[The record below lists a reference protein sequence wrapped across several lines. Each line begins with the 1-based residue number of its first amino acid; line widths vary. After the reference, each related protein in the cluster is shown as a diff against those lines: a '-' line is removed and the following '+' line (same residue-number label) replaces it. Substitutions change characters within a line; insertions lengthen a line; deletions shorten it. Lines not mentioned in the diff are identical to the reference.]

1 MKLPPFRTIGFIA
14 AIRFINGTRQLPARV
29 GSWKHRC
36 NVTLVTSFPNAN
48 CWKVSDENLVSN
60 LHKSSFLPSF
70 IFRFSRFTITLPYHI
85 LSPISNLEFFFEE
98 STLLCLT
105 DYSLKEIN
113 KLSTKSHPSK
123 SKMTLWREPS
133 TYIYILNVNRE
144 INLT

>member
-14 AIRFINGTRQLPARV
+14 AIRFINDTRQLPARV

-70 IFRFSRFTITLPYHI
+70 IFRFSRFTTTLPYHI

-98 STLLCLT
+98 STLLRLT
-105 DYSLKEIN
+105 NYSLKKIN
-113 KLSTKSHPSK
+113 KLSPKSHPLK
-123 SKMTLWREPS
+123 SKMTLWRES
-133 TYIYILNVNRE
+133 SISIYIL
-144 INLT
+144 